1 MRNDPILPAVGPG
14 SEPTAG
20 KIGSFLMMVSFHTTY
35 AASAMFLTGMASNPL
50 IAEFALK
57 IGHVELTWG
66 RWLAG
71 SIVPGLLTLG
81 IVPWLLLRLARPE
94 IQHTEAGRVMA
105 REELARRGPMKRA
118 EKWLV

>member
-1 MRNDPILPAVGPG
+1 ML
-14 SEPTAG
+14 
-20 KIGSFLMMVSFHTTY
+20 VSFHTTY

-50 IAEFALK
+50 MAEFALK

-71 SIVPGLLTLG
+71 SIVPGFLTLA
-81 IVPWLLLRLARPE
+81 IVPWLLLRLVRPE

-118 EKWLV
+118 EKGLPALSVGGVWGGWVSARAGVAGDFWVL